1 MNDSVSDQ
9 AGLKDALIPAASTR
23 MHLFSRAMESHILF
37 PAIAILGLAA
47 IWWTTLNTIN
57 SERAAAEESVALSTH
72 YLTEIY
78 ESQMLRALREID
90 KTLKIVKYASYAW
103 DTKDVLPKLKA
114 RDLLPPDL
122 LFVIK
127 MTNSKGEVVASTRPL
142 TMANVA
148 SQDVFQQ
155 QRQSDVFSIS
165 RPQRDPA
172 SGTWKLNF
180 SHRLDTPDGGFA
192 GIVMLSVDADYF
204 VSGFES
210 TRLGKHGMLGLL
222 GTDGIFRVSR
232 SGDIVSAGGR
242 ANLTPLLMHPMS
254 PEDETASTMSKE
266 ARASINPW
274 DGVRRYTMAHT
285 LYGFPLAVVVGLSAD
300 EQLAATRQNKQVYLW
315 WATASSL
322 LLILILAVLGYMSR
336 QLALSR
342 MRAIEEQAA
351 NAEHVEY
358 LAFHDGLT
366 TLPNRSLFSKLL
378 DQSIKQAHRY
388 NRQLAVL
395 FFDLDHFKNIND
407 TLGHEG
413 GDHLLQEVATRV
425 KACLRDSDTVARI
438 GGDEFVALLPEL
450 DEEKYVATV
459 AQKILSAVAK
469 PFVLKGEEFRV
480 TASIGISTYPQDG
493 LDEQTLTK
501 NADIAMYQV
510 KEEGRNNFQFYSA
523 KLNTNSLERLG
534 LESSLRHALERN
546 EFQLYYQ
553 TKLDIRSGQITGM
566 EALLRWQHPD
576 LGTVAPMKFLP
587 IAEETGLIVPIGKW
601 VLRAACLQNVI
612 WQNQRSPR
620 LNMAVNMSARQFFD
634 DHLLVDL
641 KSILADTGMDARLL
655 ELEITESLL
664 MRDVEKT
671 LQVLT
676 GLREM
681 GIQIAIDNFGIGY
694 CSLATLKDFPIDTIK
709 IDRSFITNI
718 ASVTEEVDL
727 TKALIAM
734 GRTLSKTVVAQGVE
748 TKQQAEYLRQNA
760 CDEFQG
766 FYLNKPVPA
775 EQITQ
780 LLRTADID
788 SNLAR

>member
-1 MNDSVSDQ
+1 MGDSLTDQ
-9 AGLKDALIPAASTR
+9 ERLKDALLPAASTR
-23 MHLFSRAMESHILF
+23 MHLFSRAMESHILY
-37 PAIAILGLAA
+37 PAIAILVLAA

-57 SERAAAEESVALSTH
+57 SERTTAEHTVALSTH

-78 ESQMLRALREID
+78 ESQMMRALRDID
-90 KTLKIVKYASYAW
+90 ESLKIVKYASYAW
-103 DTKDVLPKLKA
+103 GAKDVLPKLKA
-114 RDLLPPDL
+114 IDLLPPDL

-127 MTNSKGEVVASTRPL
+127 MTNSKGEVVVSTRPL
-142 TMANVA
+142 AMANVA
-148 SQDVFQQ
+148 DQDVFQQ
-155 QRQSDVFSIS
+155 QRQADIFSIS

-180 SHRLDTPDGGFA
+180 SRRLDTPDGGFA
-192 GIVMLSVDADYF
+192 GIVMLSVDAAYF
-204 VSGFES
+204 VNGFES
-210 TRLGKHGMLGLL
+210 ARLGKQGMFGLL

-232 SGDIVSAGGR
+232 SGDTVSAGGR
-242 ANLTPLLMHPMS
+242 ANLTPLMMHPVS
-254 PEDETASTMSKE
+254 SDETASTMAKE
-266 ARASINPW
+266 ARVAINPW
-274 DGVRRYTMAHT
+274 DGVRRYTMAHA
-285 LYGFPLAVVVGLSAD
+285 LHGFPLAVVVGLSAD
-300 EQLAATRQNKQVYLW
+300 EQLAATLQNKQVYLW
-315 WATASSL
+315 WATAGSL

-342 MRAIEEQAA
+342 MLAIEEQVA

-407 TLGHEG
+407 SHGHEA
-413 GDHLLQEVATRV
+413 GDHLLQEIATRV

-459 AQKILSAVAK
+459 AKKILSAIAK
-469 PFVLKGEEFRV
+469 PFNLSGEEFRV

-510 KEEGRNNFQFYSA
+510 KEAGKNNFQFYSA
-523 KLNTNSLERLG
+523 KLNANSLERLG
-534 LESSLRHALERN
+534 LESSLRNALERN

-587 IAEETGLIVPIGKW
+587 IANETGLIVPIGKW

-612 WQNQRSPR
+612 WQNQGSPR

-634 DHLLVDL
+634 DHLLMDL
-641 KSILADTGMDARLL
+641 KAILADTGMDAHLL

-664 MRDVEKT
+664 MHDVEKT

-676 GLREM
+676 GLKEM

-694 CSLATLKDFPIDTIK
+694 CSLATLKHIPIDTIK

-718 ASVTEEVDL
+718 ARVADEVDL
-727 TKALIAM
+727 TKTLIAM
-734 GRTLSKTVVAQGVE
+734 GRMLSKTVVAQGVE

-766 FYLNKPVPA
+766 FYLNKPIPA
-775 EQITQ
+775 EQMTQ
-780 LLRTADID
+780 LLRTVDID
-788 SNLAR
+788 